1 MIPLVSCSLVDPAT
15 IMSRIAVII
24 GAAEIIGAIALGIT
38 TFTVPAFVD
47 MALAWRMLAVF
58 MTVEG
63 GNRVS
68 NNVSV

>member
-1 MIPLVSCSLVDPAT
+1 MIPLVSCSLVDPVT

-24 GAAEIIGAIALGIT
+24 GTAEIIGAIALDIT

-58 MTVEG
+58 MAVEG